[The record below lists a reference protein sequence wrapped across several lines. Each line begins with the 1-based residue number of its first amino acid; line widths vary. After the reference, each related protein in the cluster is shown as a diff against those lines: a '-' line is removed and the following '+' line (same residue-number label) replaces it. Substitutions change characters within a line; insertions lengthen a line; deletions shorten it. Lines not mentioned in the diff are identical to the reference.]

1 MIRDKKAFTQGALLT
16 VSFFVVLAV
25 MFSPLFGGENAFHAS
40 DRLFNTISK
49 GSTYYI
55 PDLQEK
61 AKEWDGKEVNLE
73 ISLSPDRL
81 ADNAVKVLMTAGV
94 LVGREEQAL
103 KIRGDFGKILSAAL
117 ADSDAMYHNRGE
129 EVSSRYGIPEKE
141 ALFAWWSTFMQM
153 DKALK
158 EQKEFKAAKFLHEVV
173 AKGVEVGYN
182 YYGIAP
188 ESAKSKAGIL
198 AFALVFY
205 VIYTLWF
212 GYAILM
218 LFEGFGLEMKKG
230 AKKEM

>member
-1 MIRDKKAFTQGALLT
+1 MIRNKKAFVQGALLN

-55 PDLQEK
+55 PGLQEK
-61 AKEWDGKEVNLE
+61 AKEWEGKEVNLE
-73 ISLSPDRL
+73 ISLTPDRL

-94 LVGREEQAL
+94 MVGREEQAL

-141 ALFAWWSTFMQM
+141 ALFAWWSAFMQM

-158 EQKEFKAAKFLHEVV
+158 EQKEFKAAKFLQEVV

-198 AFALVFY
+198 TFALVFY

-212 GYAILM
+212 GYAILL
-218 LFEGFGLEMKKG
+218 LFDGFGLEMKKG
-230 AKKEM
+230 AKKEV

>member
-73 ISLSPDRL
+73 IPLSPDRL

-129 EVSSRYGIPEKE
+129 EVSSRYGPTGKGGPVRLVEHP
-141 ALFAWWSTFMQM
+141 FMQM

-205 VIYTLWF
+205 VIYILWF
-212 GYAILM
+212 ATPS
-218 LFEGFGLEMKKG
+218 
-230 AKKEM
+230 